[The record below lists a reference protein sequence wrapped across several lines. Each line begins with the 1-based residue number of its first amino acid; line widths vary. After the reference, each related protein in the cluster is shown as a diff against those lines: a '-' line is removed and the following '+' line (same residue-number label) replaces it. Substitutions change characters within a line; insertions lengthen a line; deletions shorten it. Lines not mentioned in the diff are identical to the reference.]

1 MIPEKIKKLIA
12 STCNDDIILAFIQLK
27 ALNLHYSIEG
37 SIEGSN
43 DIYNHTTNIEIPS
56 KTWMVVFPERVYY
69 ANGTGRL
76 LFFEKSSLYWNIYL
90 RGGYDPHIIYRDE

>member
-27 ALNLHYSIEG
+27 ALNLHYSIESDNG
-37 SIEGSN
+37 IEGN
-43 DIYNHTTNIEIPS
+43 MTNIEIPS
-56 KTWMVVFPERVYY
+56 RTWMVIFPERAYY

-76 LFFEKSSLYWNIYL
+76 LFFEKSSMYWRCYL
-90 RGGYDPHIIYRDE
+90 NGDFDSYIIYRDE